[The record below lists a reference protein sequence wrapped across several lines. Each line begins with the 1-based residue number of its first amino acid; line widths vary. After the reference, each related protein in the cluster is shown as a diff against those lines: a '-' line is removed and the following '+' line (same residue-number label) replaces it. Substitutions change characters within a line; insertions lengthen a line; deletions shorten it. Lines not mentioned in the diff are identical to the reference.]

1 MEGPMAALDL
11 LNEKAFQHIKN
22 NVVTQLTCRKIGLT
36 FCALTDIYKGQEV
49 FLPWDGPTREY
60 SFIVDRI
67 EELHGNVFGTLLRYF
82 DNHSYLEKGVVNFKL
97 VHGVN
102 FIVAQPECIL
112 SPDGEGGNLESGTIM
127 ARWDIIATTEL
138 SLYEARSRPLL

>member
-1 MEGPMAALDL
+1 MEGPMAALEH

-22 NVVTQLTCRKIGLT
+22 NVVTQLTCRKKGLT

-60 SFIVDRI
+60 NFIVDRI

-82 DNHSYLEKGVVNFKL
+82 DNHSYNEKGIVNFKL

-102 FIVAQPECIL
+102 FVVAQPECIL
-112 SPDGEGGNLESGTIM
+112 SPEGEGGNLESGTM
-127 ARWDIIATTEL
+127 KARWDILATTEL
-138 SLYEARSRPLL
+138 SLFEANSRPLL